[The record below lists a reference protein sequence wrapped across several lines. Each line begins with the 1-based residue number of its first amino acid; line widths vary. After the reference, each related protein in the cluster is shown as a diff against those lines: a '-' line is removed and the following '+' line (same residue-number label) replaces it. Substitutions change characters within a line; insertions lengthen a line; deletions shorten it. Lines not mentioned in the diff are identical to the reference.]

1 MPAVCVAA
9 CPFVPLALPDDCSE
23 HGRRGCR
30 IMDVVLILA
39 TIEGSQPIGLDEPV
53 ADKEAGAIL
62 P

>member
-1 MPAVCVAA
+1 
-9 CPFVPLALPDDCSE
+9 
-23 HGRRGCR
+23 
-30 IMDVVLILA
+30 MDVVLILA